1 MRGDCQK
8 CELFRRRNMAF
19 QGWIWSQS
27 WYEILRAQSHCE
39 SERYADTSPVKHQF
53 SRLIIYVLRISDL
66 YNINLRY
73 LVDCEWGEWK
83 TTVNCTD
90 ACGGKKHLEREQAQ
104 GAMYGGKQCETKPGH
119 TQILKCCD
127 GCKDKK
133 CPSKMLPFFVEN
145 CCSN

>member
-1 MRGDCQK
+1 M
-8 CELFRRRNMAF
+8 
-19 QGWIWSQS
+19 
-27 WYEILRAQSHCE
+27 
-39 SERYADTSPVKHQF
+39 
-53 SRLIIYVLRISDL
+53 
-66 YNINLRY
+66 RY
-73 LVDCEWGEWK
+73 LVDCEWGEWR

-133 CPSKMLPFFVEN
+133 CPGKMLPFFVEN
-145 CCSN
+145 YYSNFIYGCDIIMLLNIQIPI